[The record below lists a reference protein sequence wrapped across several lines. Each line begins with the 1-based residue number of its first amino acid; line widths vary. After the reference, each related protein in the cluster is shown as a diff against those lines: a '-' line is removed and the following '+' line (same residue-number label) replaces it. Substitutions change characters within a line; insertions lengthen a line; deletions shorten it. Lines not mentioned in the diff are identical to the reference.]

1 MSIWAEPRAFEH
13 LQHPDQ
19 IIMCYGKFMLQ
30 VPFRATEILMVYR
43 RTSLTECMVFMCLG
57 TPRIW
62 LTASLLDHPTGS
74 RKWLAQFCRTL
85 LKPMDLSSE
94 YTSRSEYIMYDIRT
108 SREKILIH
116 FKVVVQNCEVFVA
129 LLRSRQL
136 LFEFSLAI
144 GRLPVFPTSVG
155 SLVPL

>member
-1 MSIWAEPRAFEH
+1 
-13 LQHPDQ
+13 
-19 IIMCYGKFMLQ
+19 MLQ

-85 LKPMDLSSE
+85 LKLMDLSSE
-94 YTSRSEYIMYDIRT
+94 YTSRSECIMYDIRT

-116 FKVVVQNCEVFVA
+116 FKVV
-129 LLRSRQL
+129 
-136 LFEFSLAI
+136 
-144 GRLPVFPTSVG
+144 RLE
-155 SLVPL
+155 L